1 MIENKKIVEWIFK
14 LSKGISRILYIMQE
28 YYKQWVRGIARE
40 IRKVSGELKD
50 NILKIWRRIQIGKVE
65 RKLSVELGFSQSC

>member
-65 RKLSVELGFSQSC
+65 RKLSVELGFSQSY

>member
-1 MIENKKIVEWIFK
+1 
-14 LSKGISRILYIMQE
+14 MQE

-40 IRKVSGELKD
+40 IKKVSGELKD

-65 RKLSVELGFSQSC
+65 RKLSVELGFSQSY